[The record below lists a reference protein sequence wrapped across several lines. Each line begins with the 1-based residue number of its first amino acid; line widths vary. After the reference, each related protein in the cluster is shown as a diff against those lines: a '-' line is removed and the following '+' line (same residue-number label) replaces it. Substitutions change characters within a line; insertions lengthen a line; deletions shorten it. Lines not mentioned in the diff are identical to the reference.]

1 MDSESKITARYL
13 RILSYSVLAFTL
25 AFLIN
30 NVLTVWVD
38 WPGVKKIFSHYELF
52 GFKQKA
58 LQGSELNYGYLQIGI
73 YLICIAGVI
82 LYVFKTYSQTLEH
95 DSEILSK
102 FSAYLVRSSFWAVFL
117 VGVAD
122 FIISFMV
129 VERLWEAIF
138 SPEVKA
144 FMVKAPERITFI
156 HFPII
161 LGSFIIGYFTK
172 SVGFIWLAVLVVLS
186 EFVIVLSRFI
196 FSYEQA
202 FQGDLVRF
210 WYAALYLFAS
220 AYALIHEGHVRVDV
234 LYSSFSERKK
244 AWTNTIGSAL
254 LGVPLCLIVIFYGLN
269 GKASIIN
276 GPVVAFEVTQQGSN
290 GLYLLYLMAVYLAVF
305 AVTMLL
311 QFTSYFMS
319 SSHKLLQDEEE
330 MNISNVNK
338 ANDVSIENIE
348 SSSK

>member
-30 NVLTVWVD
+30 NILTVWVD

-338 ANDVSIENIE
+338 ENDVSIENIE
-348 SSSK
+348 SSK

>member
-1 MDSESKITARYL
+1 MSSENNKLSTYL

-30 NVLTVWVD
+30 NLFTVWGG
-38 WPGVKKIFSHYELF
+38 WPGIKKVFSHYDLF
-52 GFKQKA
+52 GYKQKS
-58 LQGSELNYGYLQIGI
+58 LESSDLTYGYIQILI
-73 YLICIAGVI
+73 YVVCILSVI
-82 LYVFKTYSQTLEH
+82 FYVFKTYSQTLVD
-95 DSEILSK
+95 DSKILSK
-102 FSAYLVRSSFWAVFL
+102 FSAYLIRGSFWAVFL
-117 VGVAD
+117 VGLAD

-144 FMVKAPERITFI
+144 FMVKAPERITYI

-161 LGSFIIGYFTK
+161 LVSFIIGYFTK

-186 EFVIVLSRFI
+186 EFVIVLSRFV

-234 LYSSFSERKK
+234 LYSSFSEKKK
-244 AWTNTIGSAL
+244 AWTNMVGSAL
-254 LGVPLCLIVIFYGLN
+254 LGVPLCLIVLFLGLN

-319 SSHKLLQDEEE
+319 SSHKIIF
-330 MNISNVNK
+330 N
-338 ANDVSIENIE
+338 NIE
-348 SSSK
+348 DQAQSDNPDQVRLEKVESN